1 MKENG
6 HNSHKDLIGKEIK
19 VKRSSRNHKK
29 KMKTMITTKKLDEIE
44 VKEEKTTKFS
54 KFSLGKIE
62 YAKIHSQAT
71 RPLKQLQDLTEEEKK
86 KILALVV
93 AYLRKLM
100 EN

>member
-1 MKENG
+1 MKEND
-6 HNSHKDLIGKEIK
+6 HNSHKDFIVKEIK

-71 RPLKQLQDLTEEEKK
+71 RPLKQLQDLSEEEKK